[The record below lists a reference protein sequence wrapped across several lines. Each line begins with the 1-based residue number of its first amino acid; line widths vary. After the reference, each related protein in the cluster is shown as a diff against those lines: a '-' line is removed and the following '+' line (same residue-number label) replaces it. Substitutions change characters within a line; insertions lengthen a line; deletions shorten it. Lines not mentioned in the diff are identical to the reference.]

1 MDVELKKQE
10 IDLADTMRLMR
21 VSIDM
26 ASLKEDQINR
36 VCQEFYSYGKTF
48 LDRLAPAE
56 VLPKEVGEI
65 TTLKTPC
72 GQGKKTWSR
81 YKIFVFLRKFCL
93 EATHQQLEKI
103 VQFLKNF
110 SNVEIDL
117 SIQN

>member
-1 MDVELKKQE
+1 MDADQKKQE
-10 IDLADTMRLMR
+10 IDVGDTMRPMR
-21 VSIDM
+21 VNINM
-26 ASLKEDQINR
+26 ASLEERHIER
-36 VCQEFYSYGKTF
+36 ACQEFQRFGETLIPNFEPVK
-48 LDRLAPAE
+48 

-65 TTLKTPC
+65 TTLRTPC

-81 YKIFVFLRKFCL
+81 YKIFVFLRKFCM

-103 VQFLKNF
+103 VQFLRNF